1 GSRTGE
7 AEVKGARIK
16 IKGTPWSGGTAIL
29 SAEHFRK
36 DGTGGLSKAI
46 AVDPAPFALY
56 NLLFLQPVG
65 LPLIDATNF
74 VPASPYETW
83 SGTTPYDDYEITGA
97 SLSLTHQ
104 LGNGDTLKFITGYRS
119 LESQSGM
126 DFDGLP
132 YPILDQET
140 FAESSQLSQ
149 GIQWHATRLN
159 ERLDLVGGLFY
170 FRENAEELAS
180 LDFFSS
186 VTPTGGGR
194 FSVNSDGFSSLLPI
208 DHDVTSYAAY
218 LHGSYE
224 LHP

>member
-1 GSRTGE
+1 
-7 AEVKGARIK
+7 
-16 IKGTPWSGGTAIL
+16 
-29 SAEHFRK
+29 
-36 DGTGGLSKAI
+36 
-46 AVDPAPFALY
+46 
-56 NLLFLQPVG
+56 
-65 LPLIDATNF
+65 
-74 VPASPYETW
+74 
-83 SGTTPYDDYEITGA
+83 
-97 SLSLTHQ
+97 
-104 LGNGDTLKFITGYRS
+104 FITGYRS

-149 GIQWHATRLN
+149 EIQWNATRLN

-170 FRENAEELAS
+170 FRENAEELGS

-224 LHP
+224 LHPRWRLSLGLRYTEETKEMVSAVLPQTAYTLPGAFGRGPTRQKETWD